1 MLSQVRKWTNLAR
14 RSCLLCR
21 LEPAYV
27 SGLCR
32 LCYTGLPW
40 NKWACRKCA
49 RPLRQAATNLICGAC
64 LATETPFERILCPL
78 RYDYPVDKVLHNFKF
93 NSALHFGRLLGDLLA
108 DHIATTLH
116 HEPDYLVP
124 VPLHENRLRER
135 GFNHANE
142 LATRIA
148 KNLNLPIKRNLC
160 YRVKNTSYQT
170 TLSAKRRRINL
181 KNAFFAPECSSI
193 KRIAIIEDVV
203 TTGSTVTELAGTLR
217 RAGIENIDIWC
228 VARAE

>member
-1 MLSQVRKWTNLAR
+1 M
-14 RSCLLCR
+14 
-21 LEPAYV
+21 
-27 SGLCR
+27 
-32 LCYTGLPW
+32 
-40 NKWACRKCA
+40 
-49 RPLRQAATNLICGAC
+49 
-64 LATETPFERILCPL
+64 
-78 RYDYPVDKVLHNFKF
+78 
-93 NSALHFGRLLGDLLA
+93 
-108 DHIATTLH
+108 
-116 HEPDYLVP
+116 
-124 VPLHENRLRER
+124 PLHENRLRER

-142 LATRIA
+142 LAKRIA